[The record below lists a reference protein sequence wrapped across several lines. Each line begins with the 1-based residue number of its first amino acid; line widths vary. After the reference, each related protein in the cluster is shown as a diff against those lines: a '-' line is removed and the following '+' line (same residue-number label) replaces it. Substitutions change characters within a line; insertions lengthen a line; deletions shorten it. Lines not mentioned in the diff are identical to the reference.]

1 MLKFKNEPYLAIVFQ
16 FSAHFHIWN
25 GQPFLRSQLN
35 RIAQTDPASSDR
47 VCVRLLRSN
56 GRDCSFLGLMQSKS
70 HFYYIDKQTSL
81 PTR

>member
-25 GQPFLRSQLN
+25 GEPFLRSQLN

-56 GRDCSFLGLMQSKS
+56 GRDCSFWG
-70 HFYYIDKQTSL
+70 
-81 PTR
+81 